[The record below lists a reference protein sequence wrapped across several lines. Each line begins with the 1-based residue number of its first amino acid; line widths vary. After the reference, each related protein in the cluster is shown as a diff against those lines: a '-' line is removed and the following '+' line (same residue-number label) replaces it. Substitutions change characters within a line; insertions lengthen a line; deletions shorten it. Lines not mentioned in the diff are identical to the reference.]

1 MRLGGKHGANSFY
14 SVGMDIFW
22 NTHYNLWDLSQ
33 AHVFLQFFNV
43 FYSFK
48 DLTKWKMF
56 PLKGK
61 YFTILSNRSAVWQF
75 VVSFNQ

>member
-33 AHVFLQFFNV
+33 AHMCSC
-43 FYSFK
+43 SFS
-48 DLTKWKMF
+48 MF
-56 PLKGK
+56 S
-61 YFTILSNRSAVWQF
+61 TRSRI
-75 VVSFNQ
+75 